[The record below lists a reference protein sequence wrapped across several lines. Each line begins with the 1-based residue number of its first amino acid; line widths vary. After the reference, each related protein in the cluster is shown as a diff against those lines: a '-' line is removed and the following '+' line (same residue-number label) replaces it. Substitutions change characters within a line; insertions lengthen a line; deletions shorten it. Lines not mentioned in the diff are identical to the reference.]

1 MKRIYRIVTAVLLAG
16 MLSFGCFASQADAA
30 RKRQPKQKLQ
40 KPRKQRKSAPQP
52 RKVVKLTPAQQAEKA
67 RKLARA
73 TLAYVQKTEPRPKMA
88 AELNALVKR
97 NASVDEIAKLRR
109 RIIMSHPALNFD
121 RLLINQTPPPLYSH
135 NCDQYLGRH
144 SRTGPGITILESWKD
159 NPKPVVLLK
168 GKLPGGATNK
178 PKLSWDAK
186 RIVFAFCDH
195 TQKTPNLRRYFIYE
209 AAIDG
214 SSVTQITGGASDAM
228 ARWDGR
234 QTVLIEDNDP
244 CYLPDGGVAFVSTR
258 MQGFGRC
265 HNGRYTPSLLLH
277 RVERN
282 GSGLKQISFAEAN
295 EADPVV
301 LPDGRMVYTRW
312 DYINRNVVMFHMLWY
327 TRPDGATQANFF
339 GADTVSPWMISET
352 APIPNSTKVV
362 ALATGH
368 HSFSTGCIIR
378 IDPTVGENG
387 SKPITRITPEIAFF
401 EAEARNIRGCYST
414 PWPITEDLFLA
425 AYSPQQLPSQGRKP
439 ADTYGI
445 YLVDSFGGR
454 ELIYK
459 SDTSC
464 FSPTPL
470 RATKAPRL
478 IPSSLQPG
486 AAGTGVFAVQDVYET
501 MNDPDKLL
509 KPGVIKSLRI
519 NEMVNQPAV
528 WKNQPS
534 LVRHE
539 VAKKI
544 LGTVPV
550 KANGSVMFTAPAG
563 KPLQLQA
570 LDENGMAV
578 MTMRT
583 LVYLQPGE
591 FRSCVGCHEQKG
603 AAPPQASTAMRGKPI
618 AITPPADPS
627 YAGGFSFMRSVQP
640 VLDRHCI
647 KCHGLDKIEGK
658 LDLLGTVETPR
669 LPKGWMKS
677 KILKVTRS
685 YNSICNAPGQ
695 IKIAKFKGETHA
707 TRPRDYFAA
716 ASKLAPLLLK
726 GHAKVKFT
734 ASQIAPIIDWLD
746 VNAQYCG
753 NYSFN
758 RIEDRQANPAG
769 EKALRAWI
777 AKRFDAKLADQ
788 PFAALVNVGRPEAS
802 RILNAPLPIAAGG
815 WGQIANGFKGASDPD
830 YKQAVKLVTT
840 SIQPRKH
847 RDINGTCGRTPCIC
861 ESCWVRKLAATPHK

>member
-1 MKRIYRIVTAVLLAG
+1 MYGIVIAL
-16 MLSFGCFASQADAA
+16 MLTGLFVIPADAA
-30 RKRQPKQKLQ
+30 QKVQPKQKPQ
-40 KPRKQRKSAPQP
+40 KRQKVRKPRKAKPRPAP
-52 RKVVKLTPAQQAEKA
+52 RAAKLTDSQQAEKA
-67 RKLARA
+67 MELARK
-73 TLAYVQKTEPRPKMA
+73 TLEYVQKAEARPKMA
-88 AELNALVKR
+88 AELDALAKR
-97 NASVDEIAKLRR
+97 NAPAGEIAKLRR
-109 RIIMSHPALNFD
+109 RIIMSHPALNFE
-121 RLLINQTPPPLYSH
+121 RLLINQTPPPSYSH

-144 SRTGPGITILESWKD
+144 SNVGPGITILDSWKD
-159 NPKPVVLLK
+159 NPKPRLLLE
-168 GKLPGGATNK
+168 GKLPPGATNK

-195 TQKTPNLRRYFIYE
+195 TQKDTDRRRYFIYE
-209 AAIDG
+209 APIDG
-214 SSVTQITGGASDAM
+214 ASVKQITGTDSDAM
-228 ARWDGR
+228 ARWEGR
-234 QTVLIEDNDP
+234 KTVVIEDNDP
-244 CYLPDGGVAFVSTR
+244 CYLPDGGIAFVSTR

-277 RVERN
+277 RVERD
-282 GSGLKQISFAEAN
+282 GSGLRQISFGEAN

-312 DYINRNVVMFHMLWY
+312 DYINRNVTMFHMLWY

-352 APIPNSTKVV
+352 APIPGSAKVV

-387 SKPITRITPEIAFF
+387 SKPIKRITPEIAFF
-401 EAEARNIRGCYST
+401 EAESRNIKGCYST

-425 AYSPQQLPSQGRKP
+425 AYSPQQLPYQGRKP
-439 ADTYGI
+439 QDTFAI

-459 SDTSC
+459 GKTSS
-464 FSPTPL
+464 FSPTPI
-470 RATKAPRL
+470 RATKTPRL

-486 AAGTGVFAVQDVYET
+486 APNTGIFAVQDVYET
-501 MNDPDKLL
+501 MNDPKKIL
-509 KPGVIKSLRI
+509 KPGLIKALRI
-519 NEMVNQPAV
+519 NEIVNQPAV

-583 LVYLQPGE
+583 FVYLQPGE

-603 AAPPQASTAMRGKPI
+603 SAPPAAPTAMKGKPVEI
-618 AITPPADPS
+618 IPPSDPS
-627 YAGGFSFMRSVQP
+627 YADGFSFMRSVQP

-647 KCHGLDKIEGK
+647 RCHGLGKIEGK
-658 LDLLGTVETPR
+658 LDLLGTVETPKK
-669 LPKGWMKS
+669 PKGWMVS
-677 KILKVTRS
+677 KILKTARS
-685 YNSICNAPGQ
+685 YNSICNAPSL
-695 IKIAKFKGETHA
+695 IKTAKFKAETHA

-716 ASKLAPLLLK
+716 ASKLTSVLMK

-734 ASQIAPIIDWLD
+734 AKQIAPIIDWLD

-758 RIEDRQANPAG
+758 RIEDRIADPAG

-777 AKRFDAKLADQ
+777 AKRFDAKLAAQ
-788 PFAALVNVGRPEAS
+788 PFAALVNVGRPAAS
-802 RILNAPLPIAAGG
+802 RILNAPLPVAAGG
-815 WGQIANGFKGASDPD
+815 WGQIASGFSGKEDPD
-830 YKQAVKLVTT
+830 YKRAVKLVTA
-840 SIQPRKH
+840 SIQPRKYK
-847 RDINGTCGRTPCIC
+847 DIDGTCGRDRCLC
-861 ESCWVRKLAATPHK
+861 KSCWVRKLASASSK

>member
-1 MKRIYRIVTAVLLAG
+1 MHRIWKAGVFVAILSLGCLVGTAV
-16 MLSFGCFASQADAA
+16 AA
-30 RKRQPKQKLQ
+30 KKTQPKQKPKRRQ
-40 KPRKQRKSAPQP
+40 KVRRQRKQQGP
-52 RKVVKLTPAQQAEKA
+52 KVAKPTVAQQAYKAIVLA
-67 RKLARA
+67 RK
-73 TLAYVQKTEPRPKMA
+73 TLEYVQKAEPRPKMG
-88 AELNALVKR
+88 AELDALVKR
-97 NASVDEIAKLRR
+97 HAAADEIGKLRR
-109 RIIMSHPALNFD
+109 RIIMSHPALNFE
-121 RLLINQTPPPLYSH
+121 RLLINQNPPPAYSH

-144 SRTGPGITILESWKD
+144 SNTGPGITILESWKD
-159 NPKPVVLLK
+159 NPKPTVLLK
-168 GKLPGGATNK
+168 GKLPVGATNK

-186 RIVFAFCDH
+186 RMVFAFCDH
-195 TQKTPNLRRYFIYE
+195 TQSNKARRRYFIYE
-209 AAIDG
+209 ATVDG
-214 SSVTQITGGASDAM
+214 SRVTQITGTASDAM
-228 ARWDGR
+228 ARWDSR

-277 RVERN
+277 RVQRD
-282 GSGLKQISFAEAN
+282 GSDLKQISFAEAN

-312 DYINRNVVMFHMLWY
+312 DYINRNVTMFHMLWY
-327 TRPDGATQANFF
+327 TRPDGTTQANFF

-378 IDPTVGENG
+378 IDPVVGENG
-387 SKPITRITPEIAFF
+387 SKPIKRITPEIPFF

-414 PWPITEDLFLA
+414 PWPITENLFLA
-425 AYSPQQLPSQGRKP
+425 SYSPQTLPAQGRRP
-439 ADTYGI
+439 ADTFAI

-459 SDTSC
+459 GATSC

-470 RATKAPRL
+470 RPRKAPRL

-486 AAGTGVFAVQDVYET
+486 GRKTGVFAVQDVYET
-501 MNDPDKLL
+501 MNDPNKLI
-509 KPGVIKSLRI
+509 KPGVIKALRI
-519 NEMVNQPAV
+519 NEIVNQPAV

-539 VAKKI
+539 VAKNI

-570 LDENGMAV
+570 LDENGLAV

-603 AAPPQASTAMRGKPI
+603 NAPPVSPMAMKGKPV
-618 AITPPADPS
+618 AIVPPTDPS
-627 YAGGFSFMRSVQP
+627 YANGFSFMRSVQP

-647 KCHGLDKIEGK
+647 RCHGLDKIDGK
-658 LDLLGTVETPR
+658 LDLLGTVEKPK

-677 KILKVTRS
+677 AILKVTRS
-685 YNSICNAPGQ
+685 YNSICNAPGL
-695 IKIAKFKGETHA
+695 IKIAKFKAETHT

-734 ASQIAPIIDWLD
+734 AREIAPIIDWLD
-746 VNAQYCG
+746 VNSQYCG

-758 RIEDRQANPAG
+758 RIEDRQADATG
-769 EKALRAWI
+769 EKALRAWV
-777 AKRFDAKLADQ
+777 ARRFDAKLATQ

-815 WGQIANGFKGASDPD
+815 WGQISGGFKSKDEPD
-830 YKQAVKLVTT
+830 YKQAVKLVTA
-840 SIQPRKH
+840 SIQPRKY
-847 RDINGTCGRTPCIC
+847 RDINGTCGREKCIC
-861 ESCWVRKLAATPHK
+861 KSCWVRKLASASRK